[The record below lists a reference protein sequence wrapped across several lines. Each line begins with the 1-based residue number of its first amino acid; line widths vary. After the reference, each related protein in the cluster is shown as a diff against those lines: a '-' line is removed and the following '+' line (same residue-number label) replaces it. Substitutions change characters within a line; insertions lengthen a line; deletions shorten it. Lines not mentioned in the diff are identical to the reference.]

1 MIMNEAHFSNI
12 SQRIINLLKEANH
25 TIDIAMAWFTSA
37 ELFDALIKS
46 LNKSIQVRLVLLDS
60 PINFMEYAPDFN
72 DFIKNGGKLYIASA
86 NIGFMHHKFCIIDGK
101 VVISGSYNWTY
112 YAETRN
118 IENILISFDR
128 EIIDKYQLEF
138 NRLINL
144 ITRSTAAPR
153 LSLSEIRDF
162 DDINVR
168 DFNSEIETISIRQ
181 NKPIK
186 RVFETQTQ
194 VIIKETERT
203 PVSKWNIGILTE
215 EGRTVPFI
223 KAGTKL
229 PYPSD
234 TQSLLLDSK
243 NEKSCVMNIA
253 LSDPHN
259 PAYNSILMSEDIMR
273 VANNTSNPNL
283 KIQFK
288 LSLDDTGMLRVDVLC
303 DESHQTMTI
312 SNPSDKDL
320 VIYE

>member
-1 MIMNEAHFSNI
+1 MNEAHFSNI
-12 SQRIINLLKEANH
+12 SQRIINFIEDARH
-25 TIDIAMAWFTSA
+25 SIDIAMAWFTSA

-46 LNKSIQVRLVLLDS
+46 LNKNIQVRLVLLDS

-72 DFIKNGGKLYIASA
+72 EFIQNGGHLYIASS

-118 IENILISFDR
+118 VENILISFDK
-128 EIIDKYQLEF
+128 EIIDKYQLEL

-144 ITRSTAAPR
+144 ISKSSSAPR
-153 LSLSEIRDF
+153 LALSEIRDF
-162 DDINVR
+162 DDINVK

-181 NKPIK
+181 NRPIK

-203 PVSKWNIGILTE
+203 PVSKWDIGILTE
-215 EGRTVPFI
+215 EGKTVKFI
-223 KAGTKL
+223 NSGTKL
-229 PYPSD
+229 PYASSSQ
-234 TQSLLLDSK
+234 TLLLDSK
-243 NEKSCVMNIA
+243 NEKSCNLIIS
-253 LSDPHN
+253 LSDPN
-259 PAYNSILMSEDIMR
+259 NASYNSILMEEDIMR

-303 DESHQTMTI
+303 NESHQTMTI